1 MHAASH
7 HGNLIIYRPA
17 EGEQGMGVMEQT
29 LSDMSQL
36 PAPMG
41 WWQLAEHA
49 SM

>member
-1 MHAASH
+1 
-7 HGNLIIYRPA
+7 
-17 EGEQGMGVMEQT
+17 MGVMEQT